1 MQRGRKQYKP
11 SVFYRRNYQITA
23 QTIRLIA
30 DDGRQIGVVSREDAL
45 KMSQDQNV
53 DLVEI
58 GPTAIPPVV
67 KLIDYSK
74 FLYQLKKKKQEE
86 KKKTQTSET
95 KQIQLGPF
103 IDDHDLDI
111 KLKRADEF
119 IKDGDKVK
127 FVLKFRGR
135 EITKKEL
142 GEEVLKKVMEKMQ
155 SVAKVEKDM
164 HMEGRQMILVMSKLK

>member
-1 MQRGRKQYKP
+1 
-11 SVFYRRNYQITA
+11 
-23 QTIRLIA
+23 
-30 DDGRQIGVVSREDAL
+30 
-45 KMSQDQNV
+45 
-53 DLVEI
+53 
-58 GPTAIPPVV
+58 
-67 KLIDYSK
+67 
-74 FLYQLKKKKQEE
+74 
-86 KKKTQTSET
+86 
-95 KQIQLGPF
+95 
-103 IDDHDLDI
+103 LDI

-119 IKDGDKVK
+119 TKDGDKVK